1 MTRENG
7 DEVVKNIAVIS
18 AGITVN
24 HASRLTKGI
33 RDCTTEHNGNTFVFT
48 CSRKYEKN
56 VEHDVGEYNIY
67 NLPDFQDFDGVV
79 LINSTVGSDEA
90 LARLAQ
96 KIEDS
101 HVPAVSIERDDKN
114 MFNVYIDNYAAM
126 RQMVEHLVE
135 HHGYTRLNYISGP
148 LSNAE
153 SRQRLKAYQD
163 VLEEHGIPIEEER
176 IYRDGTFLRESGEQ
190 AVRKFFASELPTPQV
205 IVSAN
210 DVMAIGACGY
220 LMEKGLRVPED
231 IAITGFDDD
240 FAAAYH
246 VPSITSVARQQE
258 EVGYTACLKLID
270 GMTEADRGG
279 SRKINTEMKYRMSCG
294 CENCSGIDND
304 MFRRLHF
311 REKEQEDKYRDIT
324 NSMSV
329 DLTSVEDFKQLKQ
342 CIKQYIPKIR
352 CEEMYLFISDDF
364 SDTENKFNL
373 YKEEHSE
380 QTYLREGFGTE
391 IKLLVGYDNGMYIED
406 MELDFHGFM
415 EHLKESHK
423 ERKVYTVSPVH
434 FRDRCFGFCILG
446 NCKFPFES
454 SIFYTW
460 LMNIGNV
467 IEMIRKQSLMRTMIE
482 KLDSV
487 WCYDTLTGVYNRSG
501 FRKYGGKVWDDTLQ
515 KKQNVLILFMDLDGL
530 KMINDTYGHEEGDSL
545 IKNFADILI
554 GVKRHGEAVMRY
566 GGDEFVIISPYA
578 AEAEAEG
585 YVRNIE
591 RAMQNFNEQHAL
603 RYRLDASIGYH
614 ILYPENGVDIE
625 TAIEIA
631 DQKMYENKKLKKQR
645 SHVLTGRI

>member
-1 MTRENG
+1 M
-7 DEVVKNIAVIS
+7 KNIAVIS

-33 RDCTTEHNGNTFVFT
+33 RDCTIGHNGNTFIFT

-90 LARLAQ
+90 LACLAQ

-101 HVPAVSIERDDKN
+101 HVPAVSIERDDKS
-114 MFNVYIDNYAAM
+114 MFNVHIDNYSAM

-153 SRQRLKAYQD
+153 SRQRLKAYLD
-163 VLEEHGIPIEEER
+163 VLEEHGIRVEEER
-176 IYRDGTFLRESGEQ
+176 IYREGTFLRESGEL
-190 AVRKFFASELPTPQV
+190 AAERFLASELPLPQV

-210 DVMAIGACGY
+210 DVMAIGACGL
-220 LMEKGLRVPED
+220 LMNKGLRIPED

-240 FAAAYH
+240 FEAAYH
-246 VPSITSVARQQE
+246 VPSVTSVARQQE
-258 EVGYTACLKLID
+258 KVGYTACLKLIE
-270 GMTEADRGG
+270 GMSEEDRGG
-279 SRKINTEMKYRMSCG
+279 SEKIETEIKYRMSCG
-294 CENCSGIDND
+294 CKKCSDVDND
-304 MFRRLHF
+304 MFRGLHF
-311 REKEQEDKYRDIT
+311 HEKEREDKYRDLT
-324 NSMSV
+324 NSMSI
-329 DLTSVEDFKQLKQ
+329 DMTGVEDFGQLKQ
-342 CIKQYIPKIR
+342 CVKRYIPKIN

-380 QTYLREGFGTE
+380 QTYLREGYGSE
-391 IKLLVGYDNGMYIED
+391 IKLLIGYDNGMCVED
-406 MELDFHGFM
+406 MELDFHSFM
-415 EHLKESHK
+415 SHLKESK
-423 ERKVYTVSPVH
+423 RTRKVYTVSPVH

-446 NCKFPFES
+446 NCSFPFES

-515 KKQNVLILFMDLDGL
+515 RTQDVLILFMDLDGL

-545 IKNFADILI
+545 IKSFADILI
-554 GVKRHGEAVMRY
+554 GVKRHGEAIMRY

-578 AEAEAEG
+578 TEPEAEG
-585 YVRNIE
+585 YVKNIE
-591 RAMQNFNEQHAL
+591 RAMRAFNEQHDL
-603 RYRLDASIGYH
+603 RYKLDASIGYH

-645 SHVLTGRI
+645 TTILTGRV